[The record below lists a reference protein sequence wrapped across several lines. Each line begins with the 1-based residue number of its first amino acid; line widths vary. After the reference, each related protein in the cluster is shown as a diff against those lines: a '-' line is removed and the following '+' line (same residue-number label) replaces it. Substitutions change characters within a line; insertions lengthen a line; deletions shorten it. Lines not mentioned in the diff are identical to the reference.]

1 MSSVLIHS
9 FLKLFF
15 PSWFFL
21 CFLRYQVFF
30 GLFLFI
36 FYFFKFSVSCIF
48 AAAAL
53 YRCAWDG
60 RECAGIA
67 QSVVIAV
74 PLQLVL
80 LPVQQPGVHG
90 SFTRFCS
97 GHRSKSDWWFLPG
110 APHCSKAQKKNLHVL
125 GLVKLLC
132 VLRRGLSKI
141 SPSLHSYKVVC
152 MWPVVRV
159 QCSILWFLLL

>member
-1 MSSVLIHS
+1 M
-9 FLKLFF
+9 
-15 PSWFFL
+15 
-21 CFLRYQVFF
+21 FLRYQVFF
-30 GLFLFI
+30 GLFF
-36 FYFFKFSVSCIF
+36 FFYYYFFKFSVSCIF

-110 APHCSKAQKKNLHVL
+110 APHCSKAQKTTCFGTCKTAVCAQERPKQNFTQPTQLQGGVHVAC
-125 GLVKLLC
+125 G
-132 VLRRGLSKI
+132 
-141 SPSLHSYKVVC
+141 
-152 MWPVVRV
+152 
-159 QCSILWFLLL
+159 